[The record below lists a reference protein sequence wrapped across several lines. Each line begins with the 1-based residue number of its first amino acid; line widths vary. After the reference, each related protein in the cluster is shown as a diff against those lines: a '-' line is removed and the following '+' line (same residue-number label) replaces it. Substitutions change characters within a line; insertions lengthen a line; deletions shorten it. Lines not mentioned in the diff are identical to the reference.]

1 MLLQA
6 DEHKNVF
13 GFICLGTNLLTLLSL
28 LVGSLTMCFLKQG
41 IVGFLEG
48 SKGFEGCG
56 VSSSAAV
63 RKTLMTF
70 FCQVKKKD
78 QQQFSPIPFPFLV
91 HNFHFIHWCF
101 F

>member
-1 MLLQA
+1 
-6 DEHKNVF
+6 
-13 GFICLGTNLLTLLSL
+13 
-28 LVGSLTMCFLKQG
+28 MCFLKQG

-63 RKTLMTF
+63 RKTLMTL

-78 QQQFSPIPFPFLV
+78 QHQFSPIPSPILV